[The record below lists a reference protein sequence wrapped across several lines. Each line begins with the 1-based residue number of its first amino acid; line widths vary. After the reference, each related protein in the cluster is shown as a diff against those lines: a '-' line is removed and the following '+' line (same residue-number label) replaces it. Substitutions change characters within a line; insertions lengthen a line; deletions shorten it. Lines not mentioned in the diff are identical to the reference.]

1 MSTVWLNKPLE
12 NRSDCGFDENFDN
25 GTFEQFLLQ
34 GSVSYERHIRLAR
47 NGGQIFGTVKI
58 LVPFFIVP

>member
-25 GTFEQFLLQ
+25 GTFEQFLPSRLVFAVKD
-34 GSVSYERHIRLAR
+34 VSAMSDTSDWPEMVDTFLTLLRS
-47 NGGQIFGTVKI
+47 
-58 LVPFFIVP
+58 